1 MLTVSAEAV
10 ARATVMSCGAPQC
23 VEYSHSL
30 SKKSFEDAIETW
42 PVLRRQTHRV
52 ITSFWFDTAIG
63 VVIMFN
69 VFVIVAET
77 DMGANCRLTGESCR
91 RAWVEASNGLLL
103 VIYTLEAVA
112 RVYVFRKN
120 IKNRPWDLFDISNAI
135 LCYLDLLVSLL
146 LADAQVPGLQL
157 LRIVRV
163 GKVLRIIRGLR
174 MFPELFAL
182 FQSFL
187 SAMTTMFWGFIMIM
201 TLLLLTAI
209 LTVEFI
215 QPISIETFDEDDDC
229 FSAYNTVFEAT
240 IYFFQTL
247 MAGDAWGQCTLPIIH
262 KSHATACFFVVSLVL
277 IQLGTINLIMAV
289 VIQKAQEAHAN
300 DVETKLNQITM
311 EKKRAESRLNEFC
324 EAMDND
330 QNGTIG
336 LDELKDFY
344 QSSAEMREVF
354 DTLDM
359 TFEDC
364 ESLFNLMDKDH
375 SGDLSYQE
383 LVNCIG
389 RANSNDIPRHV
400 MSMKLMLQDIWDG
413 LKNHGFDSMM
423 LLVEELDKVLKGFSP
438 QGLAAA
444 ARPKLKRLSCRASE
458 ERASRSEFE
467 MQRQRSP
474 ATDHYLV
481 SSEKIQL
488 PEDAHDLDSNEG
500 SKEEEDCGQSFDSSE
515 KIQPLR
521 ADVAS
526 RNASR
531 DEDCEI
537 TIERMQSLSAEDCE
551 ITIER
556 MQSLSAEVHSAVEA
570 LSLLAQTLLQS
581 SEKLITNLPR
591 HADDQSTANVKFLA
605 REEEDDQDSKR
616 IPMDGLEAATCN
628 DGWICQPIR
637 LPFLRESHGT

>member
-364 ESLFNLMDKDH
+364 ESLFNLMDK
-375 SGDLSYQE
+375 
-383 LVNCIG
+383 
-389 RANSNDIPRHV
+389 
-400 MSMKLMLQDIWDG
+400 
-413 LKNHGFDSMM
+413 
-423 LLVEELDKVLKGFSP
+423 ELDKVLKGFSP